1 MLIPKWAWYAAAWF
15 GGRALLS
22 GLPLD
27 QGLTLAINMPLAMPS
42 ELASAAAAQQ
52 AANLVQSLTT
62 ALAPLDPF
70 GGGPAS

>member
-1 MLIPKWAWYAAAWF
+1 MIPRWAWYAAAWF

-27 QGLTLAINMPLAMPS
+27 QALTLAINMPLAMPGD
-42 ELASAAAAQQ
+42 LQAAASSQQ

-62 ALAPLDPF
+62 GLAPLDPF
-70 GGGPAS
+70 GVTPAG